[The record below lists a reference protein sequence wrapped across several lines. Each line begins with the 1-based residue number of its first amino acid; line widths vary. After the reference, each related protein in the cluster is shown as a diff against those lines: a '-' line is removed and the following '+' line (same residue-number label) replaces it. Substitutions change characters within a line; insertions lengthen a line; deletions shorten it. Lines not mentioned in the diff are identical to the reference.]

1 MPSVQDTAYPK
12 LKSNPT
18 EKDLLRLYT
27 PSLDELG
34 LARRVTRH
42 PVTRLSFLV
51 LLKTFQRLG
60 YGIALARVPAS
71 IIRHIVISAQIPT
84 SEQNLSQYDVSATR
98 KRHLPIV
105 RDYLQIAAFDRTA
118 HQGVLQA

>member
-1 MPSVQDTAYPK
+1 MPSVQDTAYPN

-42 PVTRLSFLV
+42 PATRLSFLV

-60 YGIALARVPAS
+60 YGIALAHVPAS
-71 IIRHIVISAQIPT
+71 IIRHIVMSAQIST
-84 SEQNLSQYDVSATR
+84 SQQNLSQYDASATR
-98 KRHLPIV
+98 KRYLPIV
-105 RDYLQIAAFDRTA
+105 RATICKL
-118 HQGVLQA
+118 